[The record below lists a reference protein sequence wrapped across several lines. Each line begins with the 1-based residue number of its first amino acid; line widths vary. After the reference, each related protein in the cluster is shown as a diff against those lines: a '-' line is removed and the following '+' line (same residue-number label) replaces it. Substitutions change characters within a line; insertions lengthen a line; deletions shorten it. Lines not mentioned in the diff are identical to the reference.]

1 MPENSEHVDND
12 EEHDITALIH
22 DVKAQPEAAQAEKS
36 SGEITLLPE
45 PPKKIKKLRT
55 IREKTTPMVKKVYS
69 IIFKKTEG
77 NYRLIGRTIRM
88 LYKVYLAAK
97 PKKEPVILDD
107 TQKNTAVVETPNQKE
122 A

>member
-1 MPENSEHVDND
+1 MTEPETHRVPQS
-12 EEHDITALIH
+12 IIH
-22 DVKAQPEAAQAEKS
+22 DVKEEPPVSQKEHPE
-36 SGEITLLPE
+36 EIVLLPE
-45 PPKKIKKLRT
+45 PPKKQRKPRKPTVRDKSKK
-55 IREKTTPMVKKVYS
+55 IVKKIYPLILKMS
-69 IIFKKTEG
+69 EG